1 MVEAST
7 LYAAFRSVC
16 PVDDNGELLLPLE
29 RLADGGRGWFAIA
42 NSVKAVAEPATD
54 MSDPYQIDLIPI
66 PPRVAPDGGEIV
78 ESEDERPT
86 KVTIRAL
93 TAEDLCVREYGTDRF
108 THAVFARALGVELDT
123 VEWRMDISDVQG
135 AILLCS
141 KAGGR
146 EASTMCRDLYYA
158 GGGKQPLDDA
168 PDLAWI
174 RVSQALLTEYDGDV
188 ARVRCRTPGIGTLTI
203 GPIRAGHTRV
213 HTGTAARENEW
224 TGRLAALARASDRA
238 LGQMM
243 VLRPEDAFAAWE
255 AFETLVKKKASLQ
268 ATSPIGAR
276 LSSTFTAGAGPTS
289 KT

>member
-1 MVEAST
+1 MIEAAK

-16 PVDDNGELLLPLE
+16 SEDDNGDPLRPLE
-29 RLADGGRGWFAIA
+29 QLADGGRGWFALA
-42 NSVKAVAEPATD
+42 NSVKTIAEPAADTI
-54 MSDPYQIDLIPI
+54 DPYQVDLLPI
-66 PPRVAPDGGEIV
+66 QPRVAPDGLEIQ

-93 TAEDLCVREYGTDRF
+93 TAGDLCVREYGTDRF
-108 THAVFARALGVELDT
+108 THAVYARALGVELNT
-123 VEWRMDISDVQG
+123 FEWRMDISDSKG
-135 AILLCS
+135 AMMLCT

-146 EASTMCRDLYYA
+146 DASTMCRDLYYE
-158 GGGKQPLDDA
+158 GGGKQQLDDA

-174 RVSQALLTEYDGDV
+174 LVSQALLTEYNGDV

-224 TGRLAALARASDRA
+224 TGRLAALAKASERA
-238 LGQMM
+238 LAQMM
-243 VLRPEDAFAAWE
+243 ALRPEDAFAAWE

-268 ATSPIGAR
+268 GTSPIGAR
-276 LSSTFTAGAGPTS
+276 LSSMFTAGAGPTS

>member
-1 MVEAST
+1 MIEAAQ

-16 PVDDNGELLLPLE
+16 SVDDDGELLLPLE
-29 RLADGGRGWFAIA
+29 RLADGGRGWFALA
-42 NSVKAVAEPATD
+42 NSVKAIAEPATD
-54 MSDPYQIDLIPI
+54 AAEPYPIDLIPI
-66 PPRVAPDGGEIV
+66 SPRIAPDGEPIQ

-86 KVTIRAL
+86 NVTIRAL
-93 TAEDLCVREYGTDRF
+93 TAADLCVREYGTERF

-123 VEWRMDISDVQG
+123 FEWRMDISDVQG

-146 EASTMCRDLYYA
+146 EASTMCRDLYYE
-158 GGGKQPLDDA
+158 GGGKQSLDDA

-188 ARVRCRTPGIGTLTI
+188 ARVRCRTPGMGTLTI
-203 GPIRAGHTRV
+203 GPIRAGHTRM
-213 HTGTAARENEW
+213 HMGTAARENEW
-224 TGRLAALARASDRA
+224 TGRLAALAKASDRS

-255 AFETLVKKKASLQ
+255 AFETLVKKKQSQ
-268 ATSPIGAR
+268 QQNSPIGAR
-276 LSSTFTAGAGPTS
+276 LSSMFSAGAGPTS